1 MMKNILG
8 FAGSNSSTSINV
20 QLLKNL
26 MDRLPSDYITKH
38 IDVLDY
44 SLPFYGEDIEKEQ
57 GVPENAEKFATEIA
71 QNDALIITIN
81 EHNGSLSAYF
91 KNLIDWTSRYKHQ
104 FLAGKKIFLAAAS
117 PGQGGASASL
127 KYAKT
132 AFSIFGG
139 EVVETLSFPSFYDNF
154 KNGIVVNPEL
164 EKEITSKI
172 NTFAQQTS

>member
-1 MMKNILG
+1 MKTILG

-20 QLLKNL
+20 QLLNNL
-26 MDRLPSDYITKH
+26 ISRLPSDYQTKS
-38 IDVLDY
+38 IKIVDY
-44 SLPFYGEDIEKEQ
+44 NLPFFGEDVEKENGIPQ
-57 GVPENAEKFATEIA
+57 DVEKFATEIA

-127 KYAKT
+127 TYAKT
-132 AFSIFGG
+132 AFGIFGG

-154 KNGIVVNPEL
+154 ENGIVVNPEL
-164 EKEITSKI
+164 EKEIDSKL

>member
-1 MMKNILG
+1 MKNILG

-20 QLLKNL
+20 QLLNNL
-26 MDRLPSDYITKH
+26 MNRLPSDYNRKDIN
-38 IDVLDY
+38 VLDY
-44 SLPFYGEDIEKEQ
+44 DLPFYGEDVEKEQ
-57 GVPENAEKFATEIA
+57 GIPENAEKFAKEIE
-71 QNDALIITIN
+71 QYDALIITIN

-117 PGQGGASASL
+117 PGQGGAAASL

-132 AFSIFGG
+132 AFTIFGG

-154 KNGIVVNPEL
+154 KNGIVVNPDL
-164 EKEITSKI
+164 EKEIDSKL